1 MSDLNFGFKCLN
13 FRECD
18 FLPPLRLF
26 FPLLPWVAFWTI
38 HSVLSLSH
46 FFIFLFPPFFLF
58 LAESFVRLRDAVS
71 YKKGESGPIE
81 FEHR

>member
-26 FPLLPWVAFWTI
+26 FSSLTLGCFLDDSFRVV
-38 HSVLSLSH
+38 SLSLFH
-46 FFIFLFPPFFLF
+46 LPLPFFLF

-71 YKKGESGPIE
+71 YKKKGNPAL
-81 FEHR
+81 